1 MPRKRKASVARA
13 KGLRVAQEAALSAKR
28 LRLTPD
34 LSGDSESESEEEGKT
49 SDDDDIVYLIL

>member
-1 MPRKRKASVARA
+1 MPRKRKVSVVRA
-13 KGLRVAQEAALSAKR
+13 KGLRVAQEAALSATR